1 MICERCHKRMATL
14 KYTEVV
20 KGKARL
26 RNICGE
32 CMGQLGEDP
41 SLGFEL
47 TGAPAARIPVQG
59 TAYFRAEELMK
70 DQRECRGCAMP
81 LEQTITTGRVGC
93 ADCYTSFRDPLDAVI
108 RAIHFSPEHR
118 GKTPPSAGPEA
129 DARTRCRE
137 ELRTK
142 RALLRSALKLEN
154 FEEAA
159 VLRDE
164 IQNLEVELGA
174 STVGQN

>member
-20 KGKARL
+20 KGNARL
-26 RNICGE
+26 RNICAE

-59 TAYFRAEELMK
+59 SGHFPAEELMK
-70 DQRECRGCAMP
+70 DQRECRGCGMP
-81 LEQTITTGRVGC
+81 LDQAVTTGRVGC

-118 GKTPPSAGPEA
+118 GKAPRSAGSEG
-129 DARTRCRE
+129 DTRTQFRE

-159 VLRDE
+159 VLRDA
-164 IQNLEVELGA
+164 IQGLETQLSA